1 MSKVTLIGLDL
12 AKSVFQVHGVNTE
25 GKAILKK
32 RLSRGQM
39 LEFFAQLAPC
49 IVAMEACSGSHYWG
63 RKLTS
68 LGHTPRLISPQY
80 VKPFVRTNKNDAADA
95 AAIAT
100 AARQPEMPVVPIKS
114 AEQQAVLSIHRA
126 RSGLVKSWTA
136 LCNQVR
142 GLLTEF
148 GFVLPVGP
156 HRVLSQV
163 PAILEDGENGLP
175 DLLRQLIQRLYDHL
189 KQLAAEI
196 AHCEAL
202 LAAWHRQ
209 NEASQRLAVVPG
221 VGVLTATAMV
231 ATVGDAKQYRHSR
244 QLAAALGLVPKQRSS
259 GGKVGLLG
267 ISKRGD
273 GYLRRLLIHGV
284 RTIWRTQQKRPD
296 FEHTWLGQLAKRRPT
311 NVALVAFANKRART
325 LWALLYHGRVYHPDH
340 QPRWTSAP
348 A

>member
-63 RKLTS
+63 RQRTS

-100 AARQPEMPVVPIKS
+100 AARQPEMPIVPIKS

-142 GLLTEF
+142 GLLT
-148 GFVLPVGP
+148 
-156 HRVLSQV
+156 
-163 PAILEDGENGLP
+163 
-175 DLLRQLIQRLYDHL
+175 
-189 KQLAAEI
+189 
-196 AHCEAL
+196 
-202 LAAWHRQ
+202 
-209 NEASQRLAVVPG
+209 VVP
-221 VGVLTATAMV
+221 
-231 ATVGDAKQYRHSR
+231 
-244 QLAAALGLVPKQRSS
+244 
-259 GGKVGLLG
+259 
-267 ISKRGD
+267 
-273 GYLRRLLIHGV
+273 
-284 RTIWRTQQKRPD
+284 QKRLP
-296 FEHTWLGQLAKRRPT
+296 QVKR
-311 NVALVAFANKRART
+311 V
-325 LWALLYHGRVYHPDH
+325 
-340 QPRWTSAP
+340 
-348 A
+348 